1 MNKKPYILGIC
12 AANSGSGKT
21 YVIENLIPELK
32 KRGYSSSAIKHAHH
46 NFDIDKPGIVPNI
59 SPINIPGGTT
69 AQASVSSD
77 NKAMASWNAGP
88 SIIC

>member
-1 MNKKPYILGIC
+1 MRIAGI
-12 AANSGSGKT
+12 AHPNPPPVNIAVKNRIAGKNSMCRVRGRN
-21 YVIENLIPELK
+21 IAIP
-32 KRGYSSSAIKHAHH
+32 I
-46 NFDIDKPGIVPNI
+46 DIDKPGIVPNI